1 MKTRSSQLLYFLIAL
16 IVMLSTT
23 GYKKAPQTTITLIE
37 IQVVNAERLTEC
49 QPDTVY
55 LSIIDPEGRL
65 VQLNGMAAGEL
76 IGENGRVE
84 IALLATATATPT
96 PANPY
101 LFSIKADAY
110 GFLYNMKHIEITTSG
125 KVEVVVELID
135 WRTLQAESHIA
146 EPIR

>member
-1 MKTRSSQLLYFLIAL
+1 MKTRSPQLLYFLIAL
-16 IVMLSTT
+16 IVMFSTT
-23 GYKKAPQTTITLIE
+23 GYKKAPQTTITLIG
-37 IQVVNAERLTEC
+37 IQVVNAERFAEC

-65 VQLNGMAAGEL
+65 VQLDGMAAGEL

-84 IALLATATATPT
+84 IALLATATPT
-96 PANPY
+96 PVHPY
-101 LFSIKADAY
+101 RFSIKADAY

-146 EPIR
+146 DPMR